1 MKIEYTY
8 NDARLMEIAYC
19 RLPQGNSQHDKACRF
34 CFTNALKMC
43 GVKFLEWDI
52 GKGRKQIHAFRVYA
66 PDGEVFLQEQIDVYR
81 KKMEATKVA

>member
-8 NDARLMEIAYC
+8 NDARLMEIAYR

-34 CFTNALKMC
+34 CFTKALKMC

-52 GKGRKQIHAFRVYA
+52 GKGRKQTHAFRVYA
-66 PDGEVFLQEQIDVYR
+66 PDGKVFLQEKIDACR
-81 KKMEATKVA
+81 KQTATEKTV